1 VEGGPAAEILKIGRR
16 WHPDLIVIGTHGRGG
31 VSRFFMG
38 SVAEDVVRRASR
50 PVLTVRG
57 R

>member
-1 VEGGPAAEILKIGRR
+1 
-16 WHPDLIVIGTHGRGG
+16 
-31 VSRFFMG
+31 VSRFLMG
-38 SVAEDVVRRASR
+38 SVAEHVVRRASR